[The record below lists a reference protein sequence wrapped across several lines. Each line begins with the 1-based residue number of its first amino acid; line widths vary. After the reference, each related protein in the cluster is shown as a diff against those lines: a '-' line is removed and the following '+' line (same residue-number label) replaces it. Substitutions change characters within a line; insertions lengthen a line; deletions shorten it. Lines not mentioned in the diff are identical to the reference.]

1 MMRKKLISL
10 LLCGVVSAT
19 AMAGFAGCFGG
30 NQDSPESSQAEKQT
44 VKLTLWGPTEHQTM
58 LGEMVEAFKAA
69 NTDANYEI
77 TLGVCSEADAYTKL
91 STDPSAGADVYAFAN
106 DQILNL
112 NRVGALARVGGA
124 ALEKMKSENGTGAV
138 NATKIGDGYYAY
150 PYSADNGYFLYYNKS
165 VVKDTSSLEAIL
177 EACQGA
183 SKKFVYDL
191 DNSWYDAAFF
201 FGTGCTYEVTYTED
215 GSAEKSIT
223 CDFDDATKGVAAG
236 KAMINLAA
244 APAFLNGDDAVLKA
258 GFADGSV
265 AAAVSG
271 TWNAKDIQG
280 YLGENY
286 AACALPTFTVDGKTY
301 QMSSF
306 AGYKLYGV
314 NPHSEALA
322 EAHKLAA
329 FLSGEAMQQKRFET
343 FEIGPS
349 NTKVASSEAVQAN
362 VALAALAAQGAYAVA
377 QTAVPNGFWGAVETF
392 GKEVCAKTVTLE
404 NLQAKLTTMGNSI
417 RSVANS

>member
-1 MMRKKLISL
+1 MRKQLISL
-10 LLCGVVSAT
+10 LLCGVVSAS
-19 AMAGFAGCFGG
+19 AMVGFAGCFGNNG
-30 NQDSPESSQAEKQT
+30 DSSPEAPKT
-44 VKLTLWGPTEHQTM
+44 VKLTLWGPTEHQEM

-69 NTDANYEI
+69 NTDTTYEI

-112 NRVGALARVGGA
+112 NRVGALARLGGE
-124 ALEKMKSENGTGAV
+124 ALETMKSANGTGAV

-165 VVKDTSSLEAIL
+165 VVKDTSTLEAIL

-236 KAMINLAA
+236 KANDQ
-244 APAFLNGDDAVLKA
+244 P
-258 GFADGSV
+258 
-265 AAAVSG
+265 
-271 TWNAKDIQG
+271 
-280 YLGENY
+280 
-286 AACALPTFTVDGKTY
+286 C
-301 QMSSF
+301 SS
-306 AGYKLYGV
+306 
-314 NPHSEALA
+314 S
-322 EAHKLAA
+322 
-329 FLSGEAMQQKRFET
+329 R
-343 FEIGPS
+343 I
-349 NTKVASSEAVQAN
+349 
-362 VALAALAAQGAYAVA
+362 
-377 QTAVPNGFWGAVETF
+377 
-392 GKEVCAKTVTLE
+392 LE
-404 NLQAKLTTMGNSI
+404 
-417 RSVANS
+417 R

>member
-1 MMRKKLISL
+1 MMRKQLISL
-10 LLCGVVSAT
+10 LICGVLAT
-19 AMAGFAGCFGG
+19 TAVAGLAGCGG
-30 NQDSPESSQAEKQT
+30 GDNSPSTPTETT
-44 VKLTLWGPTEHQTM
+44 VKLTLWGASEHQTM
-58 LGEMVEAFKAA
+58 LGEMVTAFKAA
-69 NTDANYEI
+69 NPNTTYEI

-112 NRVGALARVGGA
+112 NRVGALARLGGDN
-124 ALEKMKSENGTGAV
+124 LEAMKSANGEGAV
-138 NATKIGDGYYAY
+138 NAAKIGDGYYAY
-150 PYSADNGYFLYYNKS
+150 PYSSDNGYFLYYNKS
-165 VVKDTSSLEAIL
+165 VVTDTSSLDAIL
-177 EACQGA
+177 AACQTAG
-183 SKKFVYDL
+183 KKFVYDL

-201 FGTGCTYEVTYTED
+201 FGTGCTYEVTYTAD
-215 GSAEKSIT
+215 GKAEESVA
-223 CDFDDATKGVAAG
+223 CNFDDATKGVAAG

-244 APAFLNGDDAVLKA
+244 HSAFMNGGDDELKA

-271 TWNAKDIQG
+271 TWNATAIQG
-280 YLGENY
+280 SLGDNY
-286 AACALPTFTVDGKTY
+286 AACKLPTFTVDGTTY

-314 NPHSEALA
+314 NPYSDFLA

-349 NTKVASSEAVQAN
+349 NTNIAASEAVKAN

-377 QTAVPNGFWGAVETF
+377 QTAVPSGFWSAVETF
-392 GKEVCAKTVTLE
+392 GLEVCAKTVTVE
-404 NLQAKLTTMGNSI
+404 NLSEKLKTMGDSI